1 MPKSKLSSAYKTA
14 GKAAGAYQ
22 ASLYD
27 VANIGYQREA
37 SAQMAGIKAQDR
49 SRAVGMISEGIDLV
63 GNVAR
68 RGQRREEERLAA
80 KSIGATEQKRTLWE
94 KLGGKERM
102 YEREGGV
109 VSGADV
115 MAHYK
120 LQQQEKAF
128 GQSVT
133 VDKDTGKATATP
145 AEKKTPEIPTGPPP
159 KVDKETGEQ
168 RQPGPWA
175 DEYTMPKEEP
185 TMAKE
190 AGLNVTGE
198 ELEKWKT
205 GSGSYDPGAG
215 KSALTQYANWQ
226 KSGSPGGIEGFD
238 ERFGQPS
245 PEEKLPTWKTLMDR

>member
-37 SAQMAGIKAQDR
+37 SAEMAGIKAQDR
-49 SRAVGMISEGIDLV
+49 SRTVGMISEGIDLV

-68 RGQRREEERLAA
+68 RGQRREEEKLAA
-80 KSIGATEQKRTLWE
+80 ESIGATAQPQTLWE

-102 YEREGGV
+102 YEREGDTGEIGV

-133 VDKDTGKATATP
+133 VDETTGKATGTP
-145 AEKKTPEIPTGPPP
+145 AATTPGKKTPEIPTGPPP

-190 AGLNVTGE
+190 SGLNVT
-198 ELEKWKT
+198 
-205 GSGSYDPGAG
+205 
-215 KSALTQYANWQ
+215 
-226 KSGSPGGIEGFD
+226 FD
-238 ERFGQPS
+238 EKFGQPA
-245 PEEKLPTWKTLMDR
+245 PKEKLSTWKTLMDR

>member
-37 SAQMAGIKAQDR
+37 SSQMAGIKAQDR

-68 RGQRREEERLAA
+68 RGQRRKEEGLAA
-80 KSIGATEQKRTLWE
+80 KSIGATEQERTLWE

-109 VSGADV
+109 VSGSDV
-115 MAHYK
+115 MAEYK

-128 GQSVT
+128 GRSTT
-133 VDKDTGKATATP
+133 VDEDTGKVTGTP
-145 AEKKTPEIPTGPPP
+145 AVTTPEKKPPEIPTGPPS

-175 DEYTMPKEEP
+175 DEYTMPTEP
-185 TMAKE
+185 SMAKE
-190 AGLNVTGE
+190 AGLNITGE
-198 ELEKWKT
+198 ELEEWKT
-205 GSGSYDPGAG
+205 GSGIYDPGAG
-215 KSALTQYANWQ
+215 KSALTQFANWQ
-226 KSGSPGGIEGFD
+226 KAGKPKRDKATIGPSQAGGSAVMN
-238 ERFGQPS
+238 
-245 PEEKLPTWKTLMDR
+245 W